1 MSEGAAYSGAWLATK
16 LGVDQREIDLRRRT
30 GELLGVPAEKGGDYL
45 YPVWQFDA
53 AGRPLPAI
61 ARLVRV
67 AREAGLGDAELAAV
81 LEQRD
86 GMTGE
91 GRLLD
96 GVRAGREDR
105 AVDAIRAAGR
115 LRGG

>member
-1 MSEGAAYSGAWLATK
+1 MSEGSAYSGAWLATK
-16 LGVDQREIDLRRRT
+16 LGVDPREIDLRRRA
-30 GELLGVPAEKGGDYL
+30 GELLGVPADKGHDYL

-53 AGRPLPAI
+53 AGRPLPGI

-67 AREAGLGDAELAAV
+67 ARETGLADAELATL
-81 LEQRD
+81 LERRD

-96 GVRAGREDR
+96 GVREGREDR
-105 AVDAIRAAGR
+105 AIEAIRAAA
-115 LRGG
+115 LRS